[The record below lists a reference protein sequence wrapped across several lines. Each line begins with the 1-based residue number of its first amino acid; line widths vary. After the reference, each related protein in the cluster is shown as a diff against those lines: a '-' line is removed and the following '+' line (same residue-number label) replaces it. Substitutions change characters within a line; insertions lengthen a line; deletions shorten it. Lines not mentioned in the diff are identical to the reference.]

1 MALTGQNLAMSL
13 RIRQIAFVAADLEP
27 VVDELC
33 QILGTNVCLRDPGI
47 AEFGLHN
54 ALMSVGDTF
63 LEVVS
68 PITENTTAGR
78 YLERRG
84 GDGGYMVLFQVP
96 DQAEAR
102 ARIAEQGLRIV
113 WQADFDDISGTH
125 IHPADV
131 PGAIVSLDQSIPPE
145 SWRWA
150 GSDWSAETST
160 AADLIAGVSIQ
171 SHRPDE
177 LAPIWSNML
186 GLEPSGRRIR
196 VNADQHI
203 EFVDITD
210 DRPEGISTMD
220 VRSPDHGRR
229 GTSSVAGGVTIR
241 FV

>member
-1 MALTGQNLAMSL
+1 MTL
-13 RIRQIAFVAADLEP
+13 RIRQIAFVATDLEP

-33 QILGTNVCLRDPGI
+33 QILGTNVCFRDPGI

-54 ALMSVGDTF
+54 ALMPIGDTF

-96 DQAEAR
+96 DQTEAR
-102 ARIAEQGLRIV
+102 ARIAQQGLRVV
-113 WQADFDDISGTH
+113 WQADHGDITGTH

-150 GSDWSAETST
+150 GSDWSADTST
-160 AADLIAGVSIQ
+160 AADLIAGVLIQ

-177 LAPIWSNML
+177 LAPIWSEML
-186 GLEPSGRRIR
+186 GLEPSGRRIE
-196 VNADQHI
+196 VNADQYI

-210 DRPEGISTMD
+210 GRPEGISTMD
-220 VRSPDHGRR
+220 VRSSDADRR